1 MAFTQTPE
9 TALQAVHKV
18 ITMTIN
24 RRTFFGA
31 AAGGVAMAT
40 TAHAASLDAAQF
52 GVRANAPGDQSAALQ
67 RALEQAAQRRQ
78 TLLLAAGQYRVA
90 GVTVP
95 PGASLAG
102 ARGATRLI
110 LGASGPL
117 LSVRNAPD
125 VSLTD
130 LVFDGGGNQSGL
142 RGDTL
147 IDVAGARQFR
157 LTDCQI
163 ARAAGVALKLTQV
176 QGSITG
182 NTISDTGDI
191 AMHSLDARGLVVSG
205 NAILGA
211 GNGGINIW
219 RSDKGADGSII
230 SDNRIERIAARAGG
244 SGQNGNAVN
253 IYRAGNVVVRG
264 NRIRDAAFSAV
275 RGNAA
280 SGLQIV
286 GNGCTGIGEVA
297 LYVEFDF
304 EGAVVSGNT
313 VDDAAIGVAV
323 TNFREGGRLAVV
335 QGNVLRNITRRRPA
349 GTDPNDGWGI
359 GIGVEADTAVTGNV
373 IEGAAM
379 AGIAVG
385 AGDYL
390 RDVTVT
396 GNVVRNAP
404 AGIMV
409 SVTPGAGGA
418 VISGNRVS
426 GASRG
431 AIVGMAW
438 NKVVSVDL
446 SRDAAQ
452 FPKVTLSGNST
463 R

>member
-1 MAFTQTPE
+1 M
-9 TALQAVHKV
+9 
-18 ITMTIN
+18 N
-24 RRTFFGA
+24 RRAFFGA
-31 AAGGVAMAT
+31 AAGGVAAT
-40 TAHAASLDAAQF
+40 AVTATVHAAPLDAAQF

-78 TLLLAAGQYRVA
+78 TLVLAAGQYRIA

-117 LSVRNAPD
+117 LSVRNASD
-125 VSLTD
+125 VSLAD
-130 LVFDGGGNQSGL
+130 LVFDGGGQ
-142 RGDTL
+142 RGETL
-147 IDVAGARQFR
+147 IDIAGARQFR
-157 LTDCQI
+157 LADCQM

-176 QGSITG
+176 QGSVTG
-182 NTISDTGDI
+182 NTISDSGDI
-191 AMHSLDARGLVVSG
+191 AVHSLDARGLVVSG

-219 RSDKGADGSII
+219 RSDKGADGSIV

-253 IYRAGNVVVRG
+253 IYRAGNVIVRG

-286 GNGCTGIGEVA
+286 GNACAGIGEVA

-323 TNFREGGRLAVV
+323 TNFKEGGRLAVV

-409 SVTPGAGGA
+409 SVTPGAGAA

-438 NKVVSVDL
+438 DKVVSADL
-446 SRDAAQ
+446 VRDAAQ
-452 FPKVTLSGNST
+452 FPKVTMNGNSL

>member
-1 MAFTQTPE
+1 
-9 TALQAVHKV
+9 
-18 ITMTIN
+18 MTIN

-31 AAGGVAMAT
+31 AAGSVAAT
-40 TAHAASLDAAQF
+40 TATHAAPLDAAQF

-78 TLLLAAGQYRVA
+78 TLTLAAGQYRVA

-95 PGASLAG
+95 SGASLAG
-102 ARGATRLI
+102 ARGATRLV
-110 LGASGPL
+110 LASSGPL

-130 LVFDGGGNQSGL
+130 LVFDGSGQ

-147 IDVAGARQFR
+147 IDIAGARQFR
-157 LTDCQI
+157 LADCQI
-163 ARAAGVALKLTQV
+163 VRAAGVALKLTQV
-176 QGSITG
+176 QGSVTG
-182 NTISDTGDI
+182 NTIGDTGDI
-191 AMHSLDARGLVVSG
+191 AIHSLDARGLVVSG
-205 NAILGA
+205 NTILGA
-211 GNGGINIW
+211 GNGGINVW
-219 RSDKGADGSII
+219 RSDKGADGTIV
-230 SDNRIERIAARAGG
+230 SDNRIEKIAARAGG

-253 IYRAGNVVVRG
+253 VYRAGNVVVRG

-280 SGLQIV
+280 SGIQIV
-286 GNGCTGIGEVA
+286 ANGCAGIGEVA

-323 TNFREGGRLAVV
+323 TNFKQGGRLAVV
-335 QGNVLRNITRRRPA
+335 QGNVLRNIARRRPA

-409 SVTPGAGGA
+409 SVTPGAGAA
-418 VISGNRVS
+418 VISGNRVF
-426 GASRG
+426 GATRG

-438 NKVVSVDL
+438 DKVVSADL
-446 SRDAAQ
+446 ARDALQ
-452 FPKVTLSGNST
+452 FPKVTLSGNSL

>member
-31 AAGGVAMAT
+31 AAGGVAAT
-40 TAHAASLDAAQF
+40 AATATAQAATLDAAQF

-130 LVFDGGGNQSGL
+130 LVFDGGGQ
-142 RGDTL
+142 RGETL
-147 IDVAGARQFR
+147 IDVVGARQFR

-205 NAILGA
+205 NAILCA

-219 RSDKGADGSII
+219 RSDKGADGSIV

-253 IYRAGNVVVRG
+253 IYSAGNVVVRG

-323 TNFREGGRLAVV
+323 TNFKEGGRLAVV

-409 SVTPGAGGA
+409 SVTPGAGAA

-438 NKVVSVDL
+438 DKVVSVDL
-446 SRDAAQ
+446 VRDAAQ
-452 FPKVTLSGNST
+452 FPKVTMSGNSI